1 MLFRRRVAAPVA
13 DRLTETQATVHK
25 CQAWFHGGMS
35 RDKANK
41 ILQAHASTDG
51 YVNMVL
57 HGYVISKILKL
68 KL

>member
-1 MLFRRRVAAPVA
+1 M
-13 DRLTETQATVHK
+13 TETQATVHK